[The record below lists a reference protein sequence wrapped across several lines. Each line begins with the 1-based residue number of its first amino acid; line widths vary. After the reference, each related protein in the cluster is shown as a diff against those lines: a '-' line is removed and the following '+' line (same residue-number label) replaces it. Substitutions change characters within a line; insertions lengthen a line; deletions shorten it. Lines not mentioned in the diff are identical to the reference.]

1 MPHKDTSLAINK
13 LYISIPNDGD
23 DPPGYINTGFQCSK
37 CHKDTSLAI
46 NMLYLSIP
54 NDGGYPPG
62 YISTQGFSAL
72 NATQGPKSSYTTSY
86 RSIPN

>member
-1 MPHKDTSLAINK
+1 MP
-13 LYISIPNDGD
+13 
-23 DPPGYINTGFQCSK
+23 
-37 CHKDTSLAI
+37 HKDTSLAI

-72 NATQGPKSSYTTSY
+72 NATQGHKRSYPISFLSLCNFLVLDLGASSGLDVSL
-86 RSIPN
+86 NL